1 MIGRLARQWM
11 EDRILIFRPI
21 RPRGYEVD
29 EWNKWQMTVSFIYF
43 LSYIC
48 RIFPLDGS
56 EGSDG
61 GILSNLFVTSLS
73 FRFLVILRK

>member
-1 MIGRLARQWM
+1 MANDG
-11 EDRILIFRPI
+11 IFL
-21 RPRGYEVD
+21 
-29 EWNKWQMTVSFIYF
+29 YF

-56 EGSDG
+56 EGLDG